1 LNVQSSR
8 PALQL
13 PAPKFSSFRRKSS
26 HTINQCAS
34 SRELKLIAT
43 RRVNTNA
50 LPTRLRTTQSEK
62 EKASNNKLTIDRGQN
77 RIAGDR
83 QRDPRRKKL

>member
-1 LNVQSSR
+1 
-8 PALQL
+8 
-13 PAPKFSSFRRKSS
+13 
-26 HTINQCAS
+26 
-34 SRELKLIAT
+34 
-43 RRVNTNA
+43 
-50 LPTRLRTTQSEK
+50 LRTTQSEK